1 MKIFDPKLTGSIEIL
16 NEITGD
22 VTMSANLLVEGNLS
36 GNITGS
42 ASTASYIELSNVD
55 GSASL
60 ASRIFDNSSSIAS
73 LEVSKWFIC
82 KQFIFCK

>member
-42 ASTASYIELSNVD
+42 ASTASYIELSNV
-55 GSASL
+55 
-60 ASRIFDNSSSIAS
+60 
-73 LEVSKWFIC
+73 EVSKVC
-82 KQFIFCK
+82 VVNSAVDKSQGSGRLY